1 MPTVTLPQGTIHYT
15 EDGPPE
21 GRVALFVHGA
31 LVAGDLWGDVA
42 RALAEEGWRCLVPT
56 WPLGCHTEA
65 MRPEADLSP
74 AGQAEII
81 HAFVAALG
89 LREVTLV
96 GNDSGGALCQLAI
109 DQDPA
114 PFSALV
120 LTNCDAFDVFPPK
133 AFRFLL
139 ALGRR
144 PRLMRAAFA
153 GMRFDLIRRT
163 LGYGVLVRRR
173 LPREMTAGWWAPWLK
188 DAAIRHDVARFLGT
202 VDPAA
207 LEPVSNRMRTFDRP
221 VTLCWAVEDR
231 FFTER
236 LGRRLAATFPQARF
250 VAVQD
255 ARTFVMWDQP
265 QAVVAAL
272 HDLDR
277 VHELA

>member
-31 LVAGDLWGDVA
+31 LVAGDLWGEVA
-42 RALAEEGWRCLVPT
+42 RALAERGWRCLVPT

-65 MRPEADLSP
+65 MRPDADLSP
-74 AGQAEII
+74 PGQAEII
-81 HAFVAALG
+81 HAFVTALG
-89 LREVTLV
+89 LRDVTLV

-139 ALGRR
+139 TLGRR

-173 LPREMTAGWWAPWLK
+173 LPRAMTAGWWAPWLT
-188 DAAIRHDVARFLGT
+188 DPAIRHDVARFLGT

-207 LEPVSNRMRTFDRP
+207 LEPVSRRMSTFDRP

-236 LGRRLAATFPQARF
+236 LGRRLEATFPQARF